1 MLRRKRSGDCRA
13 EPRGF
18 IRGQAPVELSDDG
31 EPILV
36 GFALATHSFEV
47 FLDPVVARVVAY
59 TVIT

>member
-13 EPRGF
+13 PRGF

-47 FLDPVVARVVAY
+47 FLDPVVARVVAH